1 MSPQTNLRNLK
12 DTTQY
17 GGFHESNIVSSNFTS
32 TPNYK
37 FSFSA
42 KIHNTGIFNNVKVF
56 YFVGNDYND
65 FTMHMTSNN
74 TVNLYAEK
82 VVTTWSLPFN
92 LDFNTTYYLKLSMDA
107 ENSNVTLGI
116 RSDPNTALYDNT
128 KSLTLSANE
137 LIGDWI
143 IGTHKYATNENW
155 RGNIENITISDSLLP
170 WDTAFPI
177 G

>member
-1 MSPQTNLRNLK
+1 
-12 DTTQY
+12 
-17 GGFHESNIVSSNFTS
+17 
-32 TPNYK
+32 
-37 FSFSA
+37 
-42 KIHNTGIFNNVKVF
+42 
-56 YFVGNDYND
+56 
-65 FTMHMTSNN
+65 
-74 TVNLYAEK
+74 
-82 VVTTWSLPFN
+82 
-92 LDFNTTYYLKLSMDA
+92 MDA

-143 IGTHKYATNENW
+143 IGIHKYAINEYW

-170 WDTAFPI
+170 LDTAFPI